1 MLWLLLASLTALSDS
16 LKDVF
21 SKHGLKSIDEYV
33 VAWALRLIAFLCLLP
48 LLLFIPIP
56 EIKPLYW
63 LALLVSGGLNVAT
76 TVIYMKALKYSDLS
90 LSVPFIS
97 FSPMFLLITSPI
109 ILGEY
114 PNWIGF
120 IGVMLIVFGSYTMN
134 LQSLSSGWLTP
145 FKSLFENVGSRYM
158 LGVALVWSITANFD
172 KIGIQNSSPIFWAI
186 SVTGTMALFL
196 FPVVMVK
203 SKDSLGSF
211 KTRIINLLPI
221 GFFSALTLAF
231 QMSALKLTLVAYVL
245 SIKRTS
251 GVLAVLWGALI
262 FKETN
267 IRQRVIG
274 SAIMVAGVV
283 CITLS

>member
-21 SKHGLKSIDEYV
+21 SKHGLKTIDEYV
-33 VAWALRLIAFLCLLP
+33 VAWALRLIAFLFLLP
-48 LLLFIPIP
+48 LLFFIQIP

-63 LALLVSGGLNVAT
+63 WALLVSGGFNVAT
-76 TVIYMKALKYSDLS
+76 TVIYMKALKHSDLS

-134 LQSLSSGWLTP
+134 LQSLSSGWLSP
-145 FKSLFENVGSRYM
+145 FKSLYENMGSRYM
-158 LGVALVWSITANFD
+158 LGVAMIWSVTANFD
-172 KIGIQNSSPIFWAI
+172 KIGVQSSSPIFWAI
-186 SVTGTMALFL
+186 SVTGTMSLFL
-196 FPVVMVK
+196 FPVVWFK
-203 SKDSLGSF
+203 SRQSLGSF
-211 KTRIINLLPI
+211 KTRITNLIPI

-231 QMSALKLTLVAYVL
+231 QMSALKLTLVAYIL